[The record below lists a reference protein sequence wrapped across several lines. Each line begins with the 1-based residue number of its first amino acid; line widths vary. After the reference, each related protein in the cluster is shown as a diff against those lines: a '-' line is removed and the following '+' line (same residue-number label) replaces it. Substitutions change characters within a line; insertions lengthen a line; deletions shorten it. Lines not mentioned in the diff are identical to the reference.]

1 MSYNVIG
8 NIVDEENKP
17 LVGVLV
23 DDGSIGTS
31 TDSNGYYEITTN
43 KKSLNYRLIGFNN
56 QTFDLTK
63 YPDGSSVN
71 VDIKMTINPS
81 DLKTLSIEED
91 ALVKKLPL
99 AIPTALVL
107 AISTYFVAKKYTS
120 SMPIII
126 GSAIALGV
134 GGYFGGLKLSD
145 IISKAKKKK

>member
-99 AIPTALVL
+99 AIPTALAL

-145 IISKAKKKK
+145 IIVEAKKKK